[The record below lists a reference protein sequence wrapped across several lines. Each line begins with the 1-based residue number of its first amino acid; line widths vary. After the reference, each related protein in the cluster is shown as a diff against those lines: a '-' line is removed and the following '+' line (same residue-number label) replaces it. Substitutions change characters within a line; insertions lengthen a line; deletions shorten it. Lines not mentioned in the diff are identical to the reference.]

1 MSKLKEEAK
10 QVHED
15 TDFKSSVVG
24 ITQPNEFKY
33 THGGSVRPELEYHI
47 HYTNTKREVFMTGGS
62 HSSSSKIIEKI
73 DGSNS
78 LFSTYT
84 KIKNVVKNEY
94 PKKYNPIP
102 SEGDYGGGSLNRYFT
117 QKANNLN
124 GELFEISKED
134 FDNKNTLFRYVKISW
149 RLTGKKSEVIR
160 DNTRTINTFSTTRG
174 NEELRKILSPSQL
187 WKAPKGS
194 IDDVTSK
201 LSRRKII

>member
-62 HSSSSKIIEKI
+62 HSTSSKIIEKI

-84 KIKNVVKNEY
+84 KIKHSFKNEY
-94 PKKYNPIP
+94 PKKYNPMP

>member
-62 HSSSSKIIEKI
+62 HSTSSKIIEKI

-94 PKKYNPIP
+94 PKTYNPIP

>member
-1 MSKLKEEAK
+1 M
-10 QVHED
+10 
-15 TDFKSSVVG
+15 VV
-24 ITQPNEFKY
+24 QLDL
-33 THGGSVRPELEYHI
+33 ELEYHI

-62 HSSSSKIIEKI
+62 HTTSSKIIEKI
-73 DGSNS
+73 DGSKS

-84 KIKNVVKNEY
+84 KIKNVHLKNEY

-134 FDNKNTLFRYVKISW
+134 FGKKNTLFRYVKISW

-160 DNTRTINTFSTTRG
+160 DNTRTINTFSIQ
-174 NEELRKILSPSQL
+174 EETKSYEKYYLPHNYGKHQR
-187 WKAPKGS
+187 
-194 IDDVTSK
+194 V
-201 LSRRKII
+201 R

>member
-62 HSSSSKIIEKI
+62 HSTSSKIIEKI

-201 LSRRKII
+201 LSRRKIV

>member
-1 MSKLKEEAK
+1 
-10 QVHED
+10 
-15 TDFKSSVVG
+15 
-24 ITQPNEFKY
+24 
-33 THGGSVRPELEYHI
+33 
-47 HYTNTKREVFMTGGS
+47 
-62 HSSSSKIIEKI
+62 
-73 DGSNS
+73 
-78 LFSTYT
+78 
-84 KIKNVVKNEY
+84 
-94 PKKYNPIP
+94 
-102 SEGDYGGGSLNRYFT
+102 
-117 QKANNLN
+117 
-124 GELFEISKED
+124 LFEISKED

>member
-1 MSKLKEEAK
+1 MSKLRENMTK
-10 QVHED
+10 VHEN
-15 TDFKSSVVG
+15 TDFKVNFAGV
-24 ITQPNEFKY
+24 TQMGEFRY
-33 THGGSVRPELEYHI
+33 THGGSVQPGLEYHI
-47 HYTNTKREVFMTGGS
+47 HYTDTKPEVFMTGGG
-62 HSSSSKIIEKI
+62 HSTSSKIIEKI
-73 DGSNS
+73 DGSKS

-102 SEGDYGGGSLNRYFT
+102 SEGDYGGGSLDRYFT

-187 WKAPKGS
+187 WKAPKDS

>member
-15 TDFKSSVVG
+15 TDFKSSVVD
-24 ITQPNEFKY
+24 ITQSGEFKY
-33 THGGSVRPELEYHI
+33 THGGSVQSGLQYHI

-62 HSSSSKIIEKI
+62 HSTSSKIIEKI

>member
-1 MSKLKEEAK
+1 MSKLKKEAK

-24 ITQPNEFKY
+24 ITRPGEFKY
-33 THGGSVRPELEYHI
+33 THGGSVRLGLEYHI
-47 HYTNTKREVFMTGGS
+47 HYTDTKQEVFMTGGG
-62 HSSSSKIIEKI
+62 HSTSSKIIEKI
-73 DGSNS
+73 DGSKS

-102 SEGDYGGGSLNRYFT
+102 SEGDYGGGSLDRYFT

>member
-15 TDFKSSVVG
+15 TDFKSIVVG

-62 HSSSSKIIEKI
+62 HSTSSKIIEKI

>member
-62 HSSSSKIIEKI
+62 HSTSSKIIEKI

-102 SEGDYGGGSLNRYFT
+102 SEGDYGGGSLDRYFT

>member
-1 MSKLKEEAK
+1 MSELKKEMK
-10 QVHED
+10 KVHEN
-15 TDFKSSVVG
+15 TDFKVNFAG

-33 THGGSVRPELEYHI
+33 SHGGSVRPGVEYHV
-47 HYTNTKREVFMTGGS
+47 HYTNDKKEVFMTGGFHNS
-62 HSSSSKIIEKI
+62 NSKIIEKI
-73 DGSNS
+73 DGSKS

>member
-62 HSSSSKIIEKI
+62 HSTSSKIIEKI
-73 DGSNS
+73 DGSKS

-84 KIKNVVKNEY
+84 KIKHSFKNEY

-187 WKAPKGS
+187 WKHQR
-194 IDDVTSK
+194 V
-201 LSRRKII
+201 R

>member
-62 HSSSSKIIEKI
+62 HSTSSKIIEKI

-187 WKAPKGS
+187 WKHQR
-194 IDDVTSK
+194 V
-201 LSRRKII
+201 R